1 MWAWSM
7 SLSNG
12 CFVIYPL
19 HWSLQFESAVTDREV
34 IRKSI
39 ESFLSKTG
47 APNIFKPIDKNFYDI
62 CCQRALDKQYP
73 MSTDRAVPS
82 LYPCMD
88 TGVQFAYH
96 AFGHLEN
103 EEKLIF
109 IALYTAFLVYVD
121 SAFVRDDRNL
131 RVFNERFIRNER

>member
-1 MWAWSM
+1 
-7 SLSNG
+7 
-12 CFVIYPL
+12 
-19 HWSLQFESAVTDREV
+19 
-34 IRKSI
+34 
-39 ESFLSKTG
+39 
-47 APNIFKPIDKNFYDI
+47 
-62 CCQRALDKQYP
+62 
-73 MSTDRAVPS
+73 
-82 LYPCMD
+82 MD